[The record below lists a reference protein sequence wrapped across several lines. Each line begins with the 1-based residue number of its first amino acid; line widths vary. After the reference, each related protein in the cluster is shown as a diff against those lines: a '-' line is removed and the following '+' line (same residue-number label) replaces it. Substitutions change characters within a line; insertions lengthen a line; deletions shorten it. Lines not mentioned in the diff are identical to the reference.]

1 MKFYFTYSS
10 SGMAYEGGWTEVEA
24 PSITIAVQAFTAFH
38 RAVNG
43 ITACSDIYTES
54 EFRKTGMLAGAAFFG
69 GAALGFQLLV
79 ALLHDLAGAK
89 QLAAS
94 MIPVL
99 EGWKEEN
106 LIYEK

>member
-1 MKFYFTYSS
+1 MRR
-10 SGMAYEGGWTEVEA
+10 GGLL
-24 PSITIAVQAFTAFH
+24 H
-38 RAVNG
+38 RPLGGLSLNG
-43 ITACSDIYTES
+43 CLGLGFGLLLSL
-54 EFRKTGMLAGAAFFG
+54 LAGAAFFG
-69 GAALGFQLLV
+69 GTALGFQLLV